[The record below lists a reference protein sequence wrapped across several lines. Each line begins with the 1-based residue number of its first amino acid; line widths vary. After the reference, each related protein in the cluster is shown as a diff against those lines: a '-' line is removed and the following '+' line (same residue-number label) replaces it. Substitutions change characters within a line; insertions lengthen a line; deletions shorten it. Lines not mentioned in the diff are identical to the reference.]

1 MAMLEKLLGTRYFN
15 TTMGHLACH
24 QVILLVFSNGIGLL
38 LMVELVAFAFLG
50 CWVLLTPTLV
60 VHFQQDDHLI
70 VFDVVAHV
78 KIGIFFSLLAL

>member
-24 QVILLVFSNGIGLL
+24 HVILRVFSNGIGLP

-50 CWVLLTPTLV
+50 CWVLFTPALV
-60 VHFQQDDHLI
+60 VHFQQNDHLI
-70 VFDVVAHV
+70 VFDAVAHV
-78 KIGIFFSLLAL
+78 EIDIFFSLLAL